1 MITVDGIQAQQEAI
15 KRVVNAR
22 SHKFIRRLS
31 VAYPEQEGD
40 LFSRIRVSTMICVAE
55 YCDMTTQT
63 LLSKVNKYFNSL
75 IRTSRTK
82 ADINCQS
89 GWVDAIN
96 RSPFLK
102 VITLRNECTPEDTQ
116 RFCRIIKN
124 DGFPELTDINFVYV
138 GDDTI
143 KSILT
148 ALSTKI
154 SRSLRLNIINSEFSA
169 GIIISV
175 YDLTQRICY
184 AFAEASTS
192 LCHVLGRL
200 RLVTSDQEG
209 LESFFKV
216 VDLSNFSRLS
226 LIDLAGC
233 PLHRRGTELFIRS
246 VWPEGVS
253 PADLPPVKI
262 LRLSDT
268 QMTNSGMLSMSLVMR
283 REAFPNLEE
292 LDISSNKISHSG
304 MTLLAEAL
312 GAYSCPNLKK
322 LNITDNFISV
332 GNMVS
337 LFGVLTMG
345 ACPLLEELE
354 FAHTGIG
361 ASDLEGLIEFV
372 CSPFAENLKRL
383 NISNNPQITDALG
396 KFFEA
401 LRDGNAHNLRVLFV
415 EGVSISLG
423 EVKEM
428 IGWLLSGKASH
439 LKALI
444 LKSNLLDGECFRL
457 LLQTLVDIRCP
468 RLTVVDFSSNLI
480 GDFVEND
487 WLHLISLDG
496 EETIIEQID
505 FSFNPFTDND
515 MRLLLMFLSRFSRLE
530 RISRVSFTTNN
541 ISSETF
547 NYFFRAFPE
556 GPSSL
561 SYLSIDSCSIVGA
574 GSSFYSFLCS
584 ESFCNLT
591 TLSLRDCGLSSD
603 DLWKLMDGF
612 DRGMCNKLSILRL
625 DGNGEIDNRFVR
637 RFLQTYGRPNT
648 LSNLSRLD
656 LGYTQIDAEGVMLFY
671 HFFEE
676 NPNSK
681 LYSLDLSSICLQ
693 SDERSELKEMLKNVW
708 TGHCSF

>member
-1 MITVDGIQAQQEAI
+1 MVS
-15 KRVVNAR
+15 AR

-31 VAYPEQEGD
+31 VEYPEQEGD
-40 LFSRIRVSTMICVAE
+40 LFSRIRVSTMIRVAE
-55 YCDMTTQT
+55 YCDLTTQT
-63 LLSKVNKYFNSL
+63 LLTKVNKYFNSL
-75 IRTSRTK
+75 IRTSRTQ

-102 VITLRNECTPEDTQ
+102 VITLRNDCTPEDTQ

-138 GDDTI
+138 GDDAI

-154 SRSLRLNIINSEFSA
+154 SRSLRLNIINAEFSA
-169 GIIISV
+169 GITISV
-175 YDLTQRICY
+175 FDLTQRICY

-200 RLVTSDQEG
+200 HLITGDQDG

-216 VDLSNFSRLS
+216 VDFSNFSRLS
-226 LIDLAGC
+226 VIDLSGC
-233 PLHRRGTELFIRS
+233 PLHRRGCELFIRS

-262 LRLSDT
+262 LRLDDI

-283 REAFPNLEE
+283 RGALANLEE
-292 LDISSNKISHSG
+292 LDVSSNKLSHSG
-304 MTLLAEAL
+304 MNLLADAL
-312 GAYSCPNLKK
+312 GAYACPNLKK

-332 GNMVS
+332 GNMVA
-337 LFGVLTMG
+337 LFRVLSMG

-361 ASDLEGLIEFV
+361 VSDLEAFAGFV
-372 CSPFAENLKRL
+372 CSPFAENLQRL

-396 KFFEA
+396 KFFES
-401 LRDGNAHNLRVLFV
+401 LRDGNAHNLRVLLV
-415 EGVSISLG
+415 EGVSISLV
-423 EVKEM
+423 EIREM
-428 IGWLLSGKASH
+428 ITWLLSGKACK

-457 LLQTLVDIRCP
+457 LLQTMVDIRCP
-468 RLTVVDFSSNLI
+468 RLTVIDFSSNLI
-480 GDFVEND
+480 GDFVEKD

-496 EETIIEQID
+496 EETVFEQID
-505 FSFNPFTDND
+505 FSFNPLTDND
-515 MRLLLMFLSRFSRLE
+515 MRLLLMFMSRFSRLE
-530 RISRVSFTTNN
+530 RISRVAFTTNN

-561 SYLSIDSCSIVGA
+561 SYLSVDSCSIIGA
-574 GSSFYSFLCS
+574 GPSFFGFLCS
-584 ESFCNLT
+584 ESCCNLT
-591 TLSLRDCGLSSD
+591 TLTLRDCGLSKD

-612 DRGMCNKLSILRL
+612 DKGICNKLSTLRL
-625 DGNGEIDNRFVR
+625 DGNGEINNTFVT
-637 RFLQTYGRPNT
+637 RFLQTYGKPNT

-656 LGYTQIDAEGVMLFY
+656 LGYTQIDADGVMLFY

-676 NPNSK
+676 NPSSK
-681 LYSLDLSSICLQ
+681 LYSLDLCSICLH
-693 SDERSELKEMLKNVW
+693 SEEKSELKEMMKEVW